1 MATRSR
7 GDVWRVLASADE
19 RRPWRLTVASGKRQR
34 DLEPCSL
41 AGPVAVSPE
50 LSVVGRDD
58 RLGDGQPDAASG
70 AARGAGGVAPVE
82 ALEQLRALVRDEP
95 FPCVGDRGPGL
106 VAVSG
111 GGDGDGAPFGG
122 VP

>member
-7 GDVWRVLASADE
+7 GDVWRVLASAAE

-34 DLEPCSL
+34 DLESCSL

-58 RLGDGQPDAASG
+58 RFGDGQPDAASG
-70 AARGAGGVAPVE
+70 AARGAGGAAPVK
-82 ALEQLRALVRDEP
+82 ALEQLGGQGRVETLPGVGHHDPALV
-95 FPCVGDRGPGL
+95 
-106 VAVSG
+106 AMAG
-111 GGDGDGAPFGG
+111 GGDGDGAPWGG
-122 VP
+122 MP